1 MTATPHHALPRVRRA
16 DVGTILVSPWI
27 VHTPE
32 RQRAAVD
39 ATIAEWEGVPWPA
52 GFLTLNCFVST
63 DGERVL
69 NYAQWTGDDEHRAF
83 MRTTRPKLVRGID
96 EVIPGIE
103 RPGVIRYRL
112 TGSAIHPEYPATPT
126 LIVIDDIEADT
137 APAAR
142 RWAELTLATAV
153 RDHAPGP
160 IATHVHIN
168 LDGTRGMAYTE
179 WADAE
184 SYAASRAATGP
195 SDPPDPV
202 LPGVRSLDTRAYHLR
217 KSLHRPTA

>member
-1 MTATPHHALPRVRRA
+1 MTTSPYHPLPRVRRS

-39 ATIAEWEGVPWPA
+39 ATIAEWEGVPWPT

-69 NYAQWTGDDEHRAF
+69 NYAQWTSDDEHRAF
-83 MRTTRPKLVRGID
+83 VRTARPKLVRGID
-96 EVIPGIE
+96 EVVPGIE

-112 TGSAIHPEYPATPT
+112 AGSAIHPALPAPAV
-126 LIVIDDIEADT
+126 LIVIEDIAADDAQ
-137 APAAR
+137 AAR
-142 RWAELTLATAV
+142 EWAELVLGTAV
-153 RDHAPGP
+153 REQVPGR
-160 IATHVHIN
+160 IATHVHID

-179 WADAE
+179 WTDEQAYTAFPAAAE
-184 SYAASRAATGP
+184 
-195 SDPPDPV
+195 PV
-202 LPGVRSLDTRAYHLR
+202 DVLPPGVRHLGTRSYHLR
-217 KSLHRPTA
+217 KSLRRPSRPDA